1 MQVSH
6 ADKTWFLA
14 IKNVSSNA
22 ADSWAP
28 PYLAMIDGNPTG
40 AGVDRSI
47 GKRAA
52 SPVLVG
58 KEEGGSLRKKDVP
71 SRSQPPYIP
80 ASFNNPTGFFFFPC
94 SGWMQA
100 SSTQDTLGR
109 SGHNLKATH
118 VEDLTD
124 LPFN

>member
-1 MQVSH
+1 MDYLSTQLCMQVSH

-22 ADSWAP
+22 KDSWTL

-58 KEEGGSLRKKDVP
+58 KEEGGKSSEKG
-71 SRSQPPYIP
+71 RSQQK
-80 ASFNNPTGFFFFPC
+80 STSLHPC
-94 SGWMQA
+94 
-100 SSTQDTLGR
+100 L
-109 SGHNLKATH
+109 L
-118 VEDLTD
+118 
-124 LPFN
+124 